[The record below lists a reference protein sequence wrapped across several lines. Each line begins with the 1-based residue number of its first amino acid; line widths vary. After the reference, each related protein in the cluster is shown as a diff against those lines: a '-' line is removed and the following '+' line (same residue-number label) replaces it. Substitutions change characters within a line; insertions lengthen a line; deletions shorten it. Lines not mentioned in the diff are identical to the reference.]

1 MKYSDELRGMA
12 KALYLKGLTPKEI
25 AAQLNLP
32 SARIIYHWADV
43 GEWRDQMKVVNI
55 EDAIAR
61 RIALLTDREKKTPG
75 ELDELD
81 RLIGHHVKLLTS
93 RNKHAERMAEIDA
106 RGPSETSRA
115 AAPDDSDGKS
125 RQ

>member
-1 MKYSDELRGMA
+1 
-12 KALYLKGLTPKEI
+12 
-25 AAQLNLP
+25 
-32 SARIIYHWADV
+32 
-43 GEWRDQMKVVNI
+43 
-55 EDAIAR
+55 
-61 RIALLTDREKKTPG
+61 REKKTPG
-75 ELDELD
+75 ELNELD

-125 RQ
+125 RQKKRRANDVSHLTEADFERFLSTLFGYQ